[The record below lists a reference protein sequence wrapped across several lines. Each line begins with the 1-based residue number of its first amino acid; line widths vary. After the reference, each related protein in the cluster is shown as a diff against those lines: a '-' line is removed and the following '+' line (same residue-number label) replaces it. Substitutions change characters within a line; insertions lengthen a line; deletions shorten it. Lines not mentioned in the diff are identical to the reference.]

1 MKYRLIFLVF
11 TVTTLVLGGP
21 GNSSGQSWEQLLQKL
36 YPAAKKESAV
46 HFNGAGGG
54 GIELGGKEGIE
65 KFTKRFPGIN
75 VVVSGLSSSKLYPRV
90 IAEARAGSLTV
101 DMDVED
107 PPAVKPM
114 LDRGLI
120 AMLDPKEL
128 TDKPDHFRFVF
139 DNKLP
144 VTRHQITHLAYNTKA
159 VSKKDLPKAYED
171 LLSPR
176 WKGRLAFDGRGM
188 WGFTHLRILWG
199 EDKFWKF
206 INGLTAQKPLW
217 STRCN
222 SATDKVVTGEAQIG
236 CVSLTSLEEL
246 QSKGAPIEL
255 LAISPMFVRIALFV
269 PFKNSPHPNA
279 TKLLIG
285 WSLSPEGVESMN
297 KAGSGMVLPGTP
309 IYDQLKAANIELY
322 FADRLTSEQLDLV
335 QKTRDDMA
343 KAWGAVK

>member
-1 MKYRLIFLVF
+1 MNYRLIILVS
-11 TVTTLVLGGP
+11 VVLAFICGGASD
-21 GNSSGQSWEQLLQKL
+21 SSSQNWETLLQKL
-36 YPAAKKESAV
+36 YPAAKKEGAV

-54 GIELGGKEGIE
+54 GIEIGGKDGME
-65 KFTKRFPGIN
+65 KFSKRFPGISI
-75 VVVSGLSSSKLYPRV
+75 VVSGLSSSKLYPRV

-114 LDRGLI
+114 IDRGLI
-120 AMLDPKEL
+120 AMMDPKEL
-128 TDKPDHFRFVF
+128 TDKPEHFRFVF

-144 VTRHQITHLAYNTKA
+144 VSRHQITHLAYNTKA
-159 VSKKDLPKAYED
+159 VSKNDLPKSYED
-171 LLSPR
+171 LLNPK

-206 INGLTAQKPLW
+206 INGLTAQQPLW

-222 SATDKVVTGEAQIG
+222 SATDKVVTGEALIG
-236 CVSLTSLEEL
+236 CVSMTSLDEL
-246 QSKGAPIEL
+246 KKKGAPVEFL
-255 LAISPMFVRIALFV
+255 PISPVFVRIELFV
-269 PFKNSPHPNA
+269 PFKNAPHPNA

-285 WSLSPEGVESMN
+285 WALSPEGIEAMN
-297 KAGSGMVLPGTP
+297 KAGSGMVVPGTP
-309 IYDQLKAANIELY
+309 IYDVLKPTGVELF
-322 FADRLTSEQLDLV
+322 FADRLTPEQLDLV
-335 QKTRDDMA
+335 QKTRGEMA